1 MAKRAYIETFGCQ
14 MNVHDSER
22 IAGLLEQS
30 GYDLTNAPS
39 DADLIVVNTCS
50 VREKAEDKLFSR
62 LGVLAMDTQSRPP
75 IVAVVGCLAQQEGE
89 RIIKRVANV
98 DVVAGTQAIQRLPLL
113 VQEAEN
119 SRSPQI
125 DINPRDDISF
135 PLGLAVRHDPVKAY
149 ITIIE
154 GCNDHCTFC
163 VVPYTRGH
171 ERMRPALE
179 IIAEAEQAVSTGHS
193 EIHLL
198 GQIVNHYTA
207 PDLKNCD
214 FARLLELLQEVRGV
228 QRIRFASP
236 HPRHVTDRM
245 LGAIKDL
252 PAVCNHLHL
261 PVQSGSTSVLKA
273 MNRKHSA
280 EQYRALVEKIRQTIP
295 DIALSTDMI
304 VGFPTETDADFQKTL
319 ELTTAAKY
327 HSMFSFKYSER
338 PNTLAKSKLQDII
351 PESVKSERLL
361 ELQLTQKRIQVSIN
375 QAQIG
380 KVVEVLADS
389 RSRRRR
395 SELSGRT
402 SQNTVVNFSG
412 NNHKIGEILN
422 IEIREAGPNSL
433 CGDVIPSEPIAS
445 LQPITAD
452 NSNGN
457 IVEQARRSHAG

>member
-1 MAKRAYIETFGCQ
+1 
-14 MNVHDSER
+14 
-22 IAGLLEQS
+22 
-30 GYDLTNAPS
+30 
-39 DADLIVVNTCS
+39 
-50 VREKAEDKLFSR
+50 
-62 LGVLAMDTQSRPP
+62 
-75 IVAVVGCLAQQEGE
+75 
-89 RIIKRVANV
+89 
-98 DVVAGTQAIQRLPLL
+98 
-113 VQEAEN
+113 
-119 SRSPQI
+119 
-125 DINPRDDISF
+125 
-135 PLGLAVRHDPVKAY
+135 
-149 ITIIE
+149 
-154 GCNDHCTFC
+154 
-163 VVPYTRGH
+163 
-171 ERMRPALE
+171 MRPALE